1 MTHAKEEKKLRL
13 HLNESPFRPLPSVVR
28 AIADELNT
36 INRYPAF
43 FPTSAQNSLGDWLS
57 LDAANIITGN
67 GSVGVAL
74 QVLAASHPSR
84 VVYSVPTF
92 EGYPLLAE
100 MVGAEKCPIPVD
112 ADGAQNLD
120 ALAAGAGS
128 SNATIVLCN
137 PHNPTGTVVRPSE
150 LTRFLKMLP
159 DSLTII
165 IDEAYIEFADQR
177 IRCGLSDLLCCH
189 PRVVVLRTFSK
200 AYGLAGIRI
209 GYGIAN
215 PDFATHVQGRALP
228 FGFSTIAQVAMDA
241 SIAAHDE
248 LQARV
253 EAVRRERLAL
263 RSDLRRLGLRVLSSQ
278 TNFLWLPWED
288 GASAW
293 AQRLDGGGVQV
304 KVYPEQGVRLSIG
317 DEAENAIVRQAS
329 RLSTSTFGEAAPA
342 ASLW

>member
-1 MTHAKEEKKLRL
+1 MTCQKEEKRLRL

-28 AIADELNT
+28 AIAEELDT
-36 INRYPAF
+36 INRYPPF
-43 FPTSAQNSLGDWLS
+43 FPTSAQECLADWLNLQPS
-57 LDAANIITGN
+57 NIITGN

-74 QVLAASHPSR
+74 QVLEASHPSR

-92 EGYPLLAE
+92 EGYPLLAD
-100 MVGAEKCPIPVD
+100 MVGSEKLPVPVD
-112 ADGAQNLD
+112 VDGVQDLD
-120 ALAAGAGS
+120 ALAAGAGP

-137 PHNPTGTVVRPSE
+137 PHNPTGTVLKPTE
-150 LTRFLKMLP
+150 IARFLKMLP

-177 IRCGLSDLLCCH
+177 FRCDLRELLSCH

-200 AYGLAGIRI
+200 AYGLAGMRI

-215 PDFATHVQGRALP
+215 PDFAKHVQGRALP
-228 FGFSTIAQVAMDA
+228 FGFSTIAQVAMEA

-253 EAVRRERLAL
+253 EAVRSERLAL
-263 RSDLRRLGLRVLSSQ
+263 RSDLRRFGLRVFSSQ

-288 GASAW
+288 GAPGW

-304 KVYPEQGVRLSIG
+304 KTYPEQGVRLSIG
-317 DEAENAIVRQAS
+317 DEAANAVVRRAS
-329 RLSTSTFGEAAPA
+329 RLSASTYGDAASA
-342 ASLW
+342 ASL

>member
-1 MTHAKEEKKLRL
+1 MTCVEEEKRLRL
-13 HLNESPFRPLPSVVR
+13 HLNESPFHPLPSVVC
-28 AIADELNT
+28 AIADELDT

-43 FPTSAQNSLGDWLS
+43 FPTSAQESLAHWLG

-84 VVYSVPTF
+84 VIYSVPTF
-92 EGYPLLAE
+92 EGYLLLAE
-100 MVGAEKCPIPVD
+100 MVGAEKLPVPVD
-112 ADGAQNLD
+112 ADGVQDLD

-128 SNATIVLCN
+128 LNATIMLCN
-137 PHNPTGTVVRPSE
+137 PHNPTGTVLKPSE
-150 LTRFLKMLP
+150 ITRFLKMLP
-159 DSLTII
+159 DSLAI
-165 IDEAYIEFADQR
+165 IDEAYIKFADQR
-177 IRCGLSDLLCCH
+177 FQCDLRDLLSCH

-200 AYGLAGIRI
+200 AYGLAGMRI

-228 FGFSTIAQVAMDA
+228 FGFSTIAQVAVEA

-263 RSDLRRLGLRVLSSQ
+263 RSDLRRLGLRVFSSQ

-288 GASAW
+288 GAPAW

-304 KVYPEQGVRLSIG
+304 KVYPEEGVRLSIG
-317 DEAENAIVRQAS
+317 DEAENAVVRRAS
-329 RLSTSTFGEAAPA
+329 RLSTSTFDDAASA
-342 ASLW
+342 ASL